1 MSENTAEFGNTF
13 TARVIRAAA
22 RNAGRIAVFCFLAA
36 LGSSIYSLAV
46 RKQWA
51 SWAVLMVPGQQS
63 SALGLGSLI
72 NNLDLSGFG
81 GGMLENLIP
90 GQAPGG
96 TDITVVQ
103 QVLGSRPV
111 LERIILEY
119 DLITRLKASNME
131 RTLERFEKR
140 LTVTLTPEGL
150 LFVSIKADSRQESAA
165 MVQDLIDFANQ
176 ELSRM
181 VTSRARRA
189 RIQAERSLA
198 IASDSLSTANAR
210 LEEFR
215 RETGFLIP
223 EQGVEMVAMLSEM
236 QQEMVLAGSELSSV
250 SSGISARSS
259 SWARAS
265 AKYEYLLEAVNQ
277 SVTGEGDGLLVF
289 PPLDSLPGYIREYEE
304 LFLEVETRRMVYILL
319 RQELEN
325 LRIEEA
331 KESPTV
337 EVLVPPTPA
346 HERAYPRRTT
356 MVLMVTVLAF
366 VLALAWIVTLEW
378 IRAVMSGSTGAFW
391 RETWRTVRNQ
401 FPGRPRRRS

>member
-1 MSENTAEFGNTF
+1 MTENTNEFGSTF

-63 SALGLGSLI
+63 STLGLGNLM
-72 NNLDLSGFG
+72 NNIDLSGFG

-90 GQAPGG
+90 GQTQGG

-119 DLITRLKASNME
+119 DLIARLKASNME
-131 RTLERFEKR
+131 RTLEKFEKR

-150 LFVSIKADSRQESAA
+150 LFVSIRAESRQESAA
-165 MVQDLIDFANQ
+165 MVQDLIDYSNQ

-198 IASDSLSTANAR
+198 IASDSLAAANSR
-210 LEEFR
+210 LEDFR

-277 SVTGEGDGLLVF
+277 SVTGEGEGLSVF
-289 PPLDSLPGYIREYEE
+289 PPLDSLPGYLREYED

-346 HERAYPRRTT
+346 HERAFPRRTT

-378 IRAVMSGSTGAFW
+378 FRAVMSGSTGAFW

-401 FPGRPRRRS
+401 FPGRPRGRS